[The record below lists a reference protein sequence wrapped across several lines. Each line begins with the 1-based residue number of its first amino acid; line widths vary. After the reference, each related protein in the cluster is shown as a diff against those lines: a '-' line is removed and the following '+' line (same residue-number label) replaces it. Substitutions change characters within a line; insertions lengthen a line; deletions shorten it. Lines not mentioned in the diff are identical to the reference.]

1 VVSVQEHQEH
11 RFVCRELVDG
21 VRTPENR
28 MGRCGGDGGGDN
40 GVYYFDLFIARIG

>member
-1 VVSVQEHQEH
+1 MVSVQEHQEH

-28 MGRCGGDGGGDN
+28 MGRCGGDGGI
-40 GVYYFDLFIARIG
+40 YYFDLFIARIG